1 MSTWNWVFGVECNF
15 SCHAPVEW
23 RTDTVQHLAKT
34 LITSWGCRS
43 CVNSFLPNSKLVK
56 ASLYSTVSL
65 SIGRSRMPSDTQTH
79 EWSNPF
85 YKKAFCIL
93 WYIFKSSLDYYLKIS
108 ICCPQSRET
117 KADTL
122 KATEANRRRGP
133 GTREKVR
140 SIRINLE
147 GNTHAQEI
155 NVSQLP
161 V

>member
-1 MSTWNWVFGVECNF
+1 VRLAWPKRPKTICSPSYADFRSRANTTRGLNF
-15 SCHAPVEW
+15 DHKIKA
-23 RTDTVQHLAKT
+23 RAHKGDMRIGKT
-34 LITSWGCRS
+34 
-43 CVNSFLPNSKLVK
+43 PKKLV
-56 ASLYSTVSL
+56 
-65 SIGRSRMPSDTQTH
+65 
-79 EWSNPF
+79 
-85 YKKAFCIL
+85 
-93 WYIFKSSLDYYLKIS
+93 S
-108 ICCPQSRET
+108 ICRPQHRET

-140 SIRINLE
+140 SKRINLE